1 MNGVQKVLQPTGV
14 WAELVEPVAPPAAT
28 DRMEYMEV
36 DNSPR
41 RSWCGRARRVRP
53 TEMLSATPA

>member
-1 MNGVQKVLQPTGV
+1 MNGAQKVLQPTDV
-14 WAELVEPVAPPAAT
+14 WAELVEPPPAAT

-41 RSWCGRARRVRP
+41 RSWCGRARRVWP
-53 TEMLSATPA
+53 TELLSATPA